1 MSYPFE
7 VAVLAAGAV
16 ATVAVVRSKGF
27 PPDVACRKERQ
38 AAERF
43 PARLAQHLP
52 TGPQPVDVLLAPLPM
67 VVLLR
72 PTSLIQIM
80 NLATVEDWLPWLL
93 WLLPLLL
100 RMLLQWGSE
109 V

>member
-1 MSYPFE
+1 M
-7 VAVLAAGAV
+7 
-16 ATVAVVRSKGF
+16 ATVAAVRSKGF
-27 PPDVACRKERQ
+27 PPDVACRKENQ

-43 PARLAQHLP
+43 PAQLARCRAVSRPAEHPP
-52 TGPQPVDVLLAPLPM
+52 TRPKPVDVLLAPLPM

-72 PTSLIQIM
+72 PTSLIHTM
-80 NLATVEDWLPWLL
+80 NLATVEGWSPWLL

-100 RMLLQWGSE
+100 RMLLQWDSE